1 MLLRFDGDARGVI
14 FASEVATGEENNF
27 ILKIYGDKAALEWHE
42 QDPENL
48 IIRSNDAPIQIL
60 RRGWPGTGEAAAQN
74 SRLPAGHPEGFIE
87 AFANIYK
94 MFAEAIRSGKP
105 GDYPSVS
112 DGVAEMRFLEAI
124 VANSNGTEKWT
135 KIAR

>member
-1 MLLRFDGDARGVI
+1 
-14 FASEVATGEENNF
+14 
-27 ILKIYGDKAALEWHE
+27 
-42 QDPENL
+42 
-48 IIRSNDAPIQIL
+48 
-60 RRGWPGTGEAAAQN
+60 
-74 SRLPAGHPEGFIE
+74 
-87 AFANIYK
+87 

-135 KIAR
+135 EIVR